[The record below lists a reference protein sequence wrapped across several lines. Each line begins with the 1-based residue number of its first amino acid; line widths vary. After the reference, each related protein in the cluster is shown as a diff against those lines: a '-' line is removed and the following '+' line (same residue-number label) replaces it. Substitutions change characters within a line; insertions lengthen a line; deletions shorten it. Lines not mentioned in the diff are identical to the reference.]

1 MSNVIITVALIMVV
15 AVVGYTIGQIE
26 EMVDSKDILEAGDKA
41 VEEAL
46 DELWGSLH
54 IMPITIIQWRAF

>member
-46 DELWGSLH
+46 DE
-54 IMPITIIQWRAF
+54 